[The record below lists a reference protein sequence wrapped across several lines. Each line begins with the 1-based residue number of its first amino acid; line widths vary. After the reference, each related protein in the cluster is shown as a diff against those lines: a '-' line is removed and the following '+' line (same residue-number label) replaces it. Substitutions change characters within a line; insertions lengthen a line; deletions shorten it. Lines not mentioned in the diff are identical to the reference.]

1 MRTLPK
7 NFYIYAARAA
17 RGFGDGF
24 AAIILPAYLSALGF
38 SSFQIG
44 VVATAALLGS
54 AILTTI
60 FGLLASRYGLR
71 PLLLVCATLM
81 IVTGIAIANFQH
93 FTLIML
99 IAVIGTVNPTIGD
112 IGVHVPL
119 EQAFLA
125 DRSSDDQRTLILAH
139 YSFIGALAIA
149 GGALTA
155 GAPDSFVFAGTEK
168 TRALQIMFYLYGAI
182 GALTFL
188 LYLKLPSTRARQ
200 ETTTS
205 SLGPSRRIVYRL
217 AALFSVDAFA
227 SGFVAQSILALWLFK
242 RFGISLG
249 AASLFFFWSNLL
261 SAFSYPVAGLL
272 GRRFGLVN
280 TMVFTHVPA
289 SLCLIAAAFSSNL
302 TLVFI
307 LLLVRAAFSQ
317 MDVPAR
323 TSYVMAVVTPAER
336 TLAASITAV
345 PRSLAS
351 SISPAISGA
360 LMATS
365 LIGLPLITAGA
376 VKILYDLLLLITF
389 RHIRPPEEQGPDRA

>member
-1 MRTLPK
+1 MKVVRTLPN
-7 NFYIYAARAA
+7 NFYLYGARAA

-24 AAIILPAYLSALGF
+24 AAIILPAYLSALSF

-44 VVATAALLGS
+44 VVATGALLGS
-54 AILTTI
+54 AIITMAI
-60 FGLLASRYGLR
+60 GLLASRYGLR
-71 PLLLVCATLM
+71 ALLLVCATLM
-81 IVTGIAIANFQH
+81 LATGIAIANFQH

-99 IAVIGTVNPTIGD
+99 IAMIGTVNPTIGD

-119 EQAFLA
+119 EQAYLA
-125 DRSSDDQRTLILAH
+125 DGCSDERRTSILAH

-149 GGALTA
+149 GGALAA
-155 GAPDSFVFAGTEK
+155 GAPDSFVFAGIEK
-168 TRALQIMFYLYGAI
+168 IRALQFMFYLYGAT

-188 LYLKLPSTRARQ
+188 LYLKLPRTRAMQ
-200 ETTTS
+200 GTTTS
-205 SLGPSRRIVYRL
+205 ALGPSRRIVYRL

-227 SGFVAQSILALWLFK
+227 GGFVAQSILALWLFK
-242 RFGISLG
+242 RFELSLG
-249 AASLFFFWSNLL
+249 GASVFFFCSNLL

-280 TMVFTHVPA
+280 TMVFTHLPA

-302 TLVFI
+302 TLVLM

-317 MDVPAR
+317 MDVPTR
-323 TSYVMAVVTPAER
+323 TSYVMAVVTPSER

-365 LIGLPLITAGA
+365 FIGLPLVTAGT
-376 VKILYDLLLLITF
+376 VKILYDIALLISF
-389 RHIRPPEEQGPDRA
+389 RHIKPPEET